1 MLLAAVPQF
10 GAGCDSKGTGAEQGP
25 TTIYTEDPGNAG
37 HLENAAQSNGPS
49 EDEDVKEEEASTDV
63 EQPVVILP
71 PGGAGAASN
80 LQAEVEC
87 DPEVLRK
94 AIAKLS
100 WTVAAGS
107 GRAQRVDVTILGFEQ
122 GAFESSDSLACDQTS
137 LVWDSLHGQ
146 AIHRWRVLTLQPE
159 GWMPSETASFLGLT
173 CVADFVDP

>member
-1 MLLAAVPQF
+1 MLLAAMPQF
-10 GAGCDSKGTGAEQGP
+10 GAGCDSKQTGAEQGP
-25 TTIYTEDPGNAG
+25 KTIYTGEPGNAG
-37 HLENAAQSNGPS
+37 DSVGTAQSNGSS

-63 EQPVVILP
+63 EEPAVILP
-71 PGGAGAASN
+71 PGVAGAARN

-100 WTVAAGS
+100 WTVAAGC
-107 GRAQRVDVTILGFEQ
+107 GLAQRVDVTILGFEQ

-159 GWMPSETASFLGLT
+159 GWVPSETASFVGLT